1 MMLTAAGLLVDRLI
15 AWGVD
20 VAFGLPGDGISG
32 IMEAFRERKGTIRF
46 VQVRHEEAAA
56 FAACGYAKVTGRLG
70 VCVATSGPGGIHL
83 ANGLYDAKLDKASVL
98 AITGMPFH
106 DIVATY
112 TQQDVPMDR
121 LFQDVAAY
129 SERVMGPAHVENV
142 VDLACRTALV
152 YRTVAHITFPADL
165 QIKAATAKT
174 RSKRNIP
181 RHTSDVLAE
190 GAGLPRPADLALA
203 AGLLNASRKVVI
215 LAGAGALHATDELEA
230 VADTLGAPIVKAL
243 NGKAAVPD
251 DSPFTTGGV
260 GLLGTKPSHDAL
272 EECDGLLMVGTSFP
286 YIEYLPRGD
295 TVNAVQI
302 ELDPMR
308 VGLRHDVDAALVGDS
323 KLSLAALLPLLDPKE
338 DRGFLEKAQR
348 GMKGWNEFTTEL
360 GTRRDMPMK
369 PQVVAHE
376 LGLRLAD
383 DAIVI
388 ADTGTVTV
396 HYARHIPARRGQIHA
411 VSGTLASM
419 GNGLP
424 YAIGAQIAY
433 PGRQVVAFVGDGGL
447 TQLMGELATVVKYE
461 LPIKIVVLTNNT
473 LAMVRW
479 EQMVFLGNPEFA
491 CDLQPIDFAAVA
503 RACGIEG
510 FRVEDPSRC
519 GQVIEDALRHPGPV
533 LVDAIV
539 DPNEP
544 PLPPKIT
551 ADEALKFARALAR
564 GEPEREKI
572 AARALGAMLRELV

>member
-1 MMLTAAGLLVDRLI
+1 MVTAAGLLVDRLI
-15 AWGVD
+15 EWGVD
-20 VAFGLPGDGISG
+20 VAFGLPGDGING
-32 IMEAFRERKGTIRF
+32 IIEALRERRDRIRF

-83 ANGLYDAKLDKASVL
+83 ANGLYDAKLDKVSVL

-106 DIVATY
+106 DIVGTY
-112 TQQDVPMDR
+112 TQQDVPLDR

-129 SERVMGPAHVENV
+129 SERVMGPAHVESV

-152 YRTVAHITFPADL
+152 YRTVTHITLPADL
-165 QIKAATAKT
+165 QVQDAKPRA
-174 RSKRNIP
+174 RSKRNVP
-181 RHTSDVLAE
+181 HHTSNVLAE
-190 GAGLPRPADLALA
+190 GSALPRREDLILA
-203 AGLLNASRKVVI
+203 AQLLNASKKVVI

-230 VADTLGAPIVKAL
+230 TADVLAAPIVKAL

-286 YIEYLPRGD
+286 YIEFLPKGEK
-295 TVNAVQI
+295 VNAVQI

-323 KLSLAALLPLLDPKE
+323 QVALAALLPLLEPKA
-338 DRGFLEKAQR
+338 DRTFLEKAR
-348 GMKGWNEFTTEL
+348 HGMREWNRLMAEL
-360 GTRRDMPMK
+360 GTRTGSPMK

-376 LGLRLAD
+376 LGRRLAD

-411 VSGTLASM
+411 LSGTLASM

-433 PGRQVVAFVGDGGL
+433 PGRQVVAFVGDGGF
-447 TQLMGELATVVKYE
+447 TQLLGELATVVKYE

-473 LAMVRW
+473 LAMIRW
-479 EQMVFLGNPEFA
+479 EQMVYLGNPEFA

-503 RACGIEG
+503 RACGLEG
-510 FRVEDPSRC
+510 VRVDDAARC
-519 GQVIEDALRHPGPV
+519 GDAIEAALRHPGAA

-539 DPNEP
+539 DPDEP
-544 PLPPKIT
+544 PLPPRVT
-551 ADEALKFARALAR
+551 ADDALKLAKALAR
-564 GEPEREKI
+564 GEPDRERI
-572 AARALGAMLRELV
+572 AARALGAKLRELV